1 MPLAVCAT
9 PIGNLAD
16 ITLRVLDELRDADV
30 VLCEDTRHTRVLL
43 DRHGI
48 SARLLSYHEHN
59 EAKRSAE
66 LLPRLAAGERFA
78 LVSDAGL
85 PGISDPGARLVA
97 AALDAGVPVTVLPGA
112 SAAETALVASGFGAE
127 RYQFLGFLPRG
138 GKALRALW
146 DELGAWPF
154 PVVAFESPQRL
165 PATLRSL
172 AAAQPER
179 PVALCRELTKRYE
192 EVVRGTAQEV
202 AARFAEA
209 PKGEVTLVLGRA
221 ARVAARDHAD
231 AVAAVAELV
240 AAGVA
245 RRQAAELV
253 ARLTGAPRN
262 ELYRRTL

>member
-16 ITLRVLDELRDADV
+16 ITMRVLEELREADV

-43 DRHGI
+43 ERHGI
-48 SARLLSYHEHN
+48 AARLLSYHEHN

-112 SAAETALVASGFGAE
+112 SAAETALVPG
-127 RYQFLGFLPRG
+127 
-138 GKALRALW
+138 
-146 DELGAWPF
+146 
-154 PVVAFESPQRL
+154 
-165 PATLRSL
+165 PA
-172 AAAQPER
+172 
-179 PVALCRELTKRYE
+179 PVAT
-192 EVVRGTAQEV
+192 
-202 AARFAEA
+202 
-209 PKGEVTLVLGRA
+209 
-221 ARVAARDHAD
+221 RDDAD
-231 AVAAVAELV
+231 AIAAVSELV
-240 AAGVA
+240 AAGLA
-245 RRQAAELV
+245 RRQAADLV